1 MRYPLKN
8 WKKIKRG
15 YKFSEKTFYS
25 PHHLGTDYLVPEGT
39 PVYAPHN
46 CEIVKAGVFPEGGKT
61 VHASFAARG
70 YGRVVM
76 RFMHL
81 SKYAAKG
88 KYKTGEIIG
97 YTGNTGKLTEGPH
110 LHLDISR
117 EKVEIKNFSNFIDP
131 EKFFGSNS
139 GGGKKIINS
148 YI

>member
-15 YKFSEKTFYS
+15 SKFSEKTFYS
-25 PHHLGTDYLVPEGT
+25 AHHLGTDYLVPEGT

-46 CEIVKAGVFPEGGKT
+46 CEIVKAGNFPDGGNTIHVKI
-61 VHASFAARG
+61 RNRKCG
-70 YGRVVM
+70 LLVM

-81 SKYAAKG
+81 SKYAVKG

-131 EKFFGSNS
+131 EKFFGL
-139 GGGKKIINS
+139 
-148 YI
+148 